1 MASPSKVVQFSDF
14 QKPPEFSQPSQ
25 SGAKIASQSDS
36 AKVSETAENM
46 GLAPIPDTSNAVEL
60 GGTTEAGETSK
71 AKLQK
76 TKSSKKKPAKTPIP
90 AKPAAT
96 ASPGPEGHKT
106 DCATMTPGQLHA
118 AYPGEYQSWKDS
130 KSRCKKKNWLWASEW
145 NSFKDFLLSMGPKP
159 TPAHTLDRKDSPVP
173 GYGPG
178 LCQWAD
184 KIAQNNNKSDNI
196 KIIVPLTGE
205 VFTAQKLAKLHG
217 VNVKTVYK
225 WKSNYYSDLELIAG
239 KKLKPL
245 RDLSVAL
252 DELAAS
258 LPPKGQK
265 APIRQIKIPTYTPP
279 TFPDEPEP
287 TQEEYDH
294 YLATGEMKCKSR
306 YQIYGECYDALV
318 EWTKR
323 YNVGLPVSPTP
334 PAGRYWNVK
343 LPPNV
348 GKANE
353 ALPPKPKALPD
364 HADLCDEDD
373 GHMDFDPADCVP
385 DHGE

>member
-36 AKVSETAENM
+36 AKVSETPENM
-46 GLAPIPDTSNAVEL
+46 GLAPISDTSNAGEL
-60 GGTTEAGETSK
+60 EGTTGAGETSK
-71 AKLQK
+71 AKLPK
-76 TKSSKKKPAKTPIP
+76 AKSLKKKPAKTYLA
-90 AKPAAT
+90 AKPAVT
-96 ASPGPEGHKT
+96 ASPGPEGYKT
-106 DCATMTPGQLHA
+106 DCASLTPGQLHA

-130 KSRCKKKNWLWASEW
+130 TSRCKKKKWVWASEW
-145 NSFKDFLLSMGPKP
+145 DSFKDFLASMGPKP
-159 TPAHTLDRKDSPVP
+159 SPAHTLDRIDSAVP
-173 GYGPG
+173 AYGPG

-205 VFTAQKLAKLHG
+205 VFTAQKLAKLHD

-225 WKSNYYSDLELIAG
+225 WKSSFYSDLELIAG

-252 DELAAS
+252 DELAVS

-265 APIRQIKIPTYTPP
+265 APIRQLKIPTFMPP
-279 TFPDEPEP
+279 TFPDELEP
-287 TQEEYDH
+287 TPEEYDH
-294 YLATGEMKCKSR
+294 YLGTGEMKCKSR
-306 YQIYGECYDALV
+306 YQIYRECYDALV

-323 YNVGLPVSPTP
+323 YNVGLPVSPAP
-334 PAGRYWNVK
+334 PAGRYWNVQ

-348 GKANE
+348 GKPNE
-353 ALPPKPKALPD
+353 PAPAKPKAIPD
-364 HADLCDEDD
+364 HADLDHEYNE
-373 GHMDFDPADCVP
+373 HMDFDPTDCVP
-385 DHGE
+385 DYDE